1 MRLLRPLLVSLLLVP
16 LFVGGAAALDVP
28 PRPTTAPVLD
38 QANILTDDEEQAL
51 TAKIFNEEKQTGNQ
65 VGVLTI
71 QSLQGSV
78 LEDYSLAV
86 ARDWGIGQ
94 KGRNS
99 GVLLLVAVEDRRVR
113 IEVGYGLE
121 GALPDIRA
129 NQIIEQRIT
138 PAFRQGNYYLG
149 ISSGVDGILLA
160 IHNEADTTLNNTA
173 KPKGINWELIFYGLF
188 FIPAWLGAILA
199 RSKSWWAGGVLGGI
213 VSAIVVSIIGLTIFG
228 ILSIILLPLLGLLFD
243 FFVSRNYQKHSSNG
257 SGPSW
262 WAGGN
267 TLGGGSSWGG
277 FGGGGFGGGGASG
290 SW

>member
-1 MRLLRPLLVSLLLVP
+1 MKLLRLLVLSVVVAP
-16 LFVGGAAALDVP
+16 LFAASAVALDVP
-28 PRPTTAPVLD
+28 PRPTTAPILD
-38 QANILTDDEEQAL
+38 QANILSDEEEQAL
-51 TAKIFNEEKQTGNQ
+51 SSKITSEEKQTGNQ

-71 QSLQGSV
+71 PSLQGDA

-86 ARDWGIGQ
+86 ARGWGIGQ
-94 KGRNS
+94 KDRNN
-99 GVLLLVAVEDRRVR
+99 GVLLLVAVNDHRLR

-138 PAFRQGNYYLG
+138 PAFKQGNYYLG
-149 ISSGVDGILLA
+149 ISSGVDGILMA
-160 IHNEADTTLNNTA
+160 IHNEVDTTLTD
-173 KPKGINWELIFYGLF
+173 KPKHSTSNWEMLLYGIF

-213 VSAIVVSIIGLTIFG
+213 ISAIVVAIIGLSIFG
-228 ILSIILLPLLGLLFD
+228 ILSIVLLPLLGLLLD
-243 FFVSRNYQKHSSNG
+243 FFVSRNYQKYAGSS
-257 SGPSW
+257 SKPSW
-262 WAGGN
+262 WAGGG